1 MNAIIGKLKD
11 KPSLVTLLIILL
23 IAVQI
28 ILIKCG
34 IIVDFSEMLRKSD
47 KANDL
52 YLAMLSVAALQASF
66 AGVIVVFGLSTQPQA
81 FRNLRIAAGDA
92 LVDNWM

>member
-34 IIVDFSEMLRKSD
+34 IR
-47 KANDL
+47 
-52 YLAMLSVAALQASF
+52 
-66 AGVIVVFGLSTQPQA
+66 
-81 FRNLRIAAGDA
+81 
-92 LVDNWM
+92 

>member
-28 ILIKCG
+28 IRHFAVWCG
-34 IIVDFSEMLRKSD
+34 
-47 KANDL
+47 
-52 YLAMLSVAALQASF
+52 
-66 AGVIVVFGLSTQPQA
+66 
-81 FRNLRIAAGDA
+81 
-92 LVDNWM
+92 

>member
-28 ILIKCG
+28 ILIG
-34 IIVDFSEMLRKSD
+34 
-47 KANDL
+47 
-52 YLAMLSVAALQASF
+52 SVRPRL
-66 AGVIVVFGLSTQPQA
+66 T
-81 FRNLRIAAGDA
+81 
-92 LVDNWM
+92 

>member
-28 ILIKCG
+28 IDNARFFAHFRIP
-34 IIVDFSEMLRKSD
+34 
-47 KANDL
+47 
-52 YLAMLSVAALQASF
+52 AL
-66 AGVIVVFGLSTQPQA
+66 T
-81 FRNLRIAAGDA
+81 
-92 LVDNWM
+92 